1 MYLVI
6 NSKNQTVSNY
16 ASLKKTKVKGE
27 NSLGETPCMHL
38 GTSVRIPNV
47 MLLVARTVATDNIQY
62 KYYTERSVGR
72 RAMHSKNAL
81 GKEKKTNHP
90 TYIYI
95 QRYIVQELYTKYIIL
110 TSYTYLRLC
119 VCVSL

>member
-1 MYLVI
+1 VYLVI

-81 GKEKKTNHP
+81 GKEKKRIILLI
-90 TYIYI
+90 YIYKGILYKNCI
-95 QRYIVQELYTKYIIL
+95 QSIL
-110 TSYTYLRLC
+110 F
-119 VCVSL
+119 